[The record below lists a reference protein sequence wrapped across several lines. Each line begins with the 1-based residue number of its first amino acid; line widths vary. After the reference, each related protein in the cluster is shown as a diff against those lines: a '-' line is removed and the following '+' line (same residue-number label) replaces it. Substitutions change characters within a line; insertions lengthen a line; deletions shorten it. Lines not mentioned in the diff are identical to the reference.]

1 MITKQTL
8 QNFVSVAFYKVI
20 LRKEYPCEGIM
31 QIFLFLVV
39 PSFFIFSC
47 YHWLV
52 LKDALV
58 LYTLNQLRIYYSHVD
73 CTKIHLSL
81 ASVEPIKFPY

>member
-1 MITKQTL
+1 MITKLTL
-8 QNFVSVAFYKVI
+8 QNFVSVAFYKAI
-20 LRKEYPCEGIM
+20 LSNDYPCEVIM

-39 PSFFIFSC
+39 PSFLIFSC

-73 CTKIHLSL
+73 CTEIHLSL
-81 ASVEPIKFPY
+81 VSLEPIKLPY